1 MIDTRFG
8 AGCYPTLSLIS
19 ITVLTGKVC
28 YQSHWDTCFGAG
40 CYPTLSLDSISFLE
54 LELCINC
61 LLIKRECL

>member
-1 MIDTRFG
+1 VFTHFVSDFDHFLDW
-8 AGCYPTLSLIS
+8 AGMLPIS
-19 ITVLTGKVC
+19 
-28 YQSHWDTCFGAG
+28 WDTCFGAG